1 MQRYFLENNEIV
13 NNHIEISGNDFHHIK
28 NVMRMN
34 IGDMVYL
41 CLNDET
47 FKAQLESF
55 QAQKVVFEIIEKIE
69 RTSEMPYDV
78 AIAHGL
84 VRREKK
90 EEVIRRITE
99 LGARSYIPVNMERS
113 IVKANGDEKLERQK
127 TIIKEASEQS
137 HRDRKMDLSTTISF
151 KELIKLKDKYDL
163 CLYAYEE
170 SGRSD
175 NFNLKKYLKDFKVSN
190 KKSII
195 VVVGPEGGFSPKE
208 VKELD
213 ENGFKAVGLGPRI
226 LRTETAPLYVMS
238 AISYE
243 LEIKD

>member
-1 MQRYFLENNEIV
+1 
-13 NNHIEISGNDFHHIK
+13 
-28 NVMRMN
+28 
-34 IGDMVYL
+34 MVYL

-113 IVKANGDEKLERQK
+113 IVKANGDE
-127 TIIKEASEQS
+127 IKKRA
-137 HRDRKMDLSTTISF
+137 I
-151 KELIKLKDKYDL
+151 LIV
-163 CLYAYEE
+163 
-170 SGRSD
+170 
-175 NFNLKKYLKDFKVSN
+175 NLKH
-190 KKSII
+190 
-195 VVVGPEGGFSPKE
+195 
-208 VKELD
+208 
-213 ENGFKAVGLGPRI
+213 
-226 LRTETAPLYVMS
+226 
-238 AISYE
+238 
-243 LEIKD
+243 